1 MRFGVSLINLSQSLW
16 LFEDF
21 FIYILWRE
29 YSLQCV
35 YRVFVGWLWDWD
47 LATCPDSSVTL
58 IWALEYVHPI
68 SQRPLKINA
77 DYTHLLLGIEG
88 FSKHTYI
95 LPVHKVFVWDYT
107 TYWTGIDVQYDIN
120 VIQTITFNCWPP
132 AWLPSF
138 FSFFLPSA
146 EMHTFGVN
154 FTLDALSLHD

>member
-1 MRFGVSLINLSQSLW
+1 MSQSLW

-47 LATCPDSSVTL
+47 LATSPDSSVAL

-77 DYTHLLLGIEG
+77 DCTHLLLGIRG

-95 LPVHKVFVWDYT
+95 LLVQKVFVGNYT
-107 TYWTGIDVQYDIN
+107 NKWTWIAVQYDIN
-120 VIQTITFNCWPP
+120 VIQTITFNGRPP

-138 FSFFLPSA
+138 FSPSA
-146 EMHTFGVN
+146 EMRTFGVN